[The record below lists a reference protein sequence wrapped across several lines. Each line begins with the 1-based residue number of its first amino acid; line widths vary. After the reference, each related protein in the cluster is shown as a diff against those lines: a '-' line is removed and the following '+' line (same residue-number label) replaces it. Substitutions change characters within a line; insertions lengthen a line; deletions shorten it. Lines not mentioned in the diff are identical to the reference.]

1 MHLVGIVP
9 VHVRAAAEYGLVS
22 AEIGDARR
30 LTQADASVDAV
41 LLLGPLYHLVGRA
54 ERRPALVEARPVL
67 RPGGVLLAAAIG
79 RFMAALDWAQ
89 RGCLASEI
97 AAKLLASGRSLGDSL
112 LAVDAAFGSSVSNGR
127 WLLGECCAATGS
139 ALVRIIRRP
148 SVAPGVAGT
157 HGARRPG
164 RVEIASRMPTRA
176 IRPPRLQRPE
186 RPGATRWWHRADS
199 K

>member
-1 MHLVGIVP
+1 VKVHPASPDLTEATVRPLPPRSDRSAQRDACASQAFASDPCAKDQQTGSAWISCEAVASVCPTVSRPPGNVGHDAPMIA
-9 VHVRAAAEYGLVS
+9 RQDRLGRSAACLAADRGQVARERPL
-22 AEIGDARR
+22 ARR
-30 LTQADASVDAV
+30 L
-41 LLLGPLYHLVGRA
+41 LLG
-54 ERRPALVEARPVL
+54 
-67 RPGGVLLAAAIG
+67 
-79 RFMAALDWAQ
+79 
-89 RGCLASEI
+89 
-97 AAKLLASGRSLGDSL
+97 
-112 LAVDAAFGSSVSNGR
+112 VDAAFGRSVSNGR